1 MQWQSP
7 MAAYAAAAIDLV
19 HVLAMIAWIAGLP
32 ILLTSRWPRLKRTYA
47 IYAVTFVVLTQV
59 SRLVLGECFLT
70 TLVRPLYERAGATIS
85 PDWFTVRLSRAVF
98 GLAPSRRAITV
109 VSQVLVAITA
119 AGALLSL
126 RRQSRRTEVP
136 HAPH

>member
-1 MQWQSP
+1 

-19 HVLAMIAWIAGLP
+19 HVLAMLAWICGLP
-32 ILLTSRWPRLKRTYA
+32 ILLTSRWPRLKRAYA
-47 IYAVTFVVLTQV
+47 IYALAFVVLTQG

-85 PDWFTVRLSRAVF
+85 PDWFTVRLSHAVF

-109 VSQVLVAITA
+109 VSQLLVAVTA
-119 AGALLSL
+119 AAALVSL
-126 RRQSRRTEVP
+126 RRQSCRTEVP
-136 HAPH
+136 HASP